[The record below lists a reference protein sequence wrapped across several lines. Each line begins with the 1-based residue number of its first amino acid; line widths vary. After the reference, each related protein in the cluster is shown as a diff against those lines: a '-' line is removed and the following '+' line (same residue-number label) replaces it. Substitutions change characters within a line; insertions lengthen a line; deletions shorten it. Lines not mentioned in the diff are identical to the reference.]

1 MQEDKKPNNKIA
13 EENIVLK
20 SKIAYSIG
28 SLETVNYLLKN
39 EDPDTIVKNM
49 EHLKSI
55 VSRILDDLK
64 RDII

>member
-1 MQEDKKPNNKIA
+1 MQEDKKSKSKVL
-13 EENIVLK
+13 EENIILK
-20 SKIAYSIG
+20 SKIAYTTG
-28 SLETVNYLLKN
+28 SLETVNYLLRN
-39 EDPDTIVKNM
+39 DDPETIVKNT

>member
-1 MQEDKKPNNKIA
+1 MQEDKKSKSKVL
-13 EENIVLK
+13 EENIILK
-20 SKIAYSIG
+20 SKIAYTTG
-28 SLETVNYLLKN
+28 SLETVSYLLRN
-39 EDPDTIVKNM
+39 DDPETIVKNT